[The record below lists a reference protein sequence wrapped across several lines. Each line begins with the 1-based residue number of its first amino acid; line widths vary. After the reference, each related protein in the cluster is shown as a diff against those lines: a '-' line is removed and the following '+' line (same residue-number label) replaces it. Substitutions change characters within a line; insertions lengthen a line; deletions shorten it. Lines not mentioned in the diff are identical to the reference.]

1 MSEPLRVRD
10 LAGQRV
16 VIWGFGT
23 EGRAAA
29 RLLRRHVA
37 PASLQVVVD
46 GDIPT
51 GLAGDLADLPI
62 LNGAAADHAIG
73 RAQVIVKSPGVSPYH
88 GRLAELGAH
97 SIITGGTALW
107 FAETGGARAIGVTG
121 SKGKSTTTS
130 LIAHLLSALNIPNV
144 LAGNVGRA
152 LLDVLDEQLTNA
164 ASHTGGSSG
173 DELTY
178 ALELSSFQ
186 SAEVR
191 NSPEI
196 GVLTAL
202 FPEHLDW
209 HGSVERYYA
218 DKANLFAHP
227 TTDHTDRLDHTDRTD
242 HRGRIDRIGRMD
254 GIGGAGARG
263 ARTVVAAN
271 GDNPTVAGLDW
282 SAMASGA
289 EVRPYGVEGAI
300 AVVAETLRDA
310 DGSILMDLA
319 DVQLPG
325 RHNAINL
332 AGALTALRAYGVDLR
347 AAQPTLQAA
356 AASFVPL
363 AHRLQPVGSVGGRLV
378 IDDSLSTA
386 PQAAVAALAAFAD
399 RPVGII
405 VGGHD
410 RGLDY
415 EPLAVALAQRTT
427 PTWVCGVPLSG
438 ERIVPL
444 LQRAVRDAGN
454 TAVVVQA
461 FENFDDAVYHAAA
474 VVPEGGVILLS
485 PAAPSFGTFVDYRDR
500 GMHFRSLLGIATVS

>member
-1 MSEPLRVRD
+1 VSASLRVRD

-16 VIWGFGT
+16 VVWGFGH

-37 PASLQVVVD
+37 PASLHVVVD
-46 GDIPT
+46 GETPT
-51 GLAGDLADLPI
+51 ELPDDLSDLAVLS
-62 LNGAAADHAIG
+62 GADADRAI
-73 RAQVIVKSPGVSPYH
+73 AKAHVIVKSPGVSPYH
-88 GRLAELGAH
+88 GRLAELGGHAA
-97 SIITGGTALW
+97 ITGGTALW
-107 FAETGGARAIGVTG
+107 FAETGGASAIGVTG

-130 LIAHLLSALNIPNV
+130 LIAHLLSALSIPNV

-152 LLDVLDEQLTNA
+152 LLDVLDEQLTLTPPDEN
-164 ASHTGGSSG
+164 SERSPLGETGS
-173 DELTY
+173 ELTY

-191 NSPEI
+191 NSPEV

-227 TTDHTDRLDHTDRTD
+227 TTTRN
-242 HRGRIDRIGRMD
+242 
-254 GIGGAGARG
+254 GGAG
-263 ARTVVAAN
+263 RTAVAAN
-271 GDNPTVAGLDW
+271 NDNPTVGSTNWQSVAP
-282 SAMASGA
+282 GA
-289 EVRPYGVEGAI
+289 TVISYGTDGGI
-300 AVVAETLRDA
+300 NVVGRTLVDS
-310 DGSILMDLA
+310 DGTMLIDLA
-319 DVQLPG
+319 GAQLPG

-347 AAQPTLQAA
+347 AHQAA
-356 AASFVPL
+356 LQHAAVNFLPL
-363 AHRLQPVGSVGGRLV
+363 AHRLQPVGSISGRLV

-386 PQAAVAALAAFAD
+386 PQAAVAALAAFD
-399 RPVGII
+399 NRPVGII

-415 EPLAVALAQRTT
+415 EPLAAALAQRTT

-444 LQRAVRDAGN
+444 IQRALSVAGN
-454 TAVVVQA
+454 TAVTVRA
-461 FENFDDAVYHAAA
+461 FDDFDAAVHHAAA

-485 PAAPSFGTFVDYRDR
+485 PAAPSFGRFTDYRDR
-500 GMHFRSLLGIATVS
+500 GMHFRALLGISTP

>member
-1 MSEPLRVRD
+1 MNESLRVRD

-16 VIWGFGT
+16 VVWGFGN

-29 RLLRRHVA
+29 RLLRTHVA
-37 PASLQVVVD
+37 PASLHVVVD
-46 GDIPT
+46 GDVPAE
-51 GLAGDLADLPI
+51 LPDDLADLDV
-62 LNGAAADHAIG
+62 LNGADADRAVA

-97 SIITGGTALW
+97 AAITGGTALW

-130 LIAHLLSALNIPNV
+130 LIAHLLSALSIPNV

-152 LLDVLDEQLTNA
+152 LLDVLDEQLTQTPT
-164 ASHTGGSSG
+164 SQGSEARSQA
-173 DELTY
+173 DSELTY

-191 NSPEI
+191 ASPEV

-209 HGSVERYYA
+209 HGSVERYYT

-227 TTDHTDRLDHTDRTD
+227 TRT
-242 HRGRIDRIGRMD
+242 RSGFEGRT
-254 GIGGAGARG
+254 A
-263 ARTVVAAN
+263 VAAN
-271 GDNPTVAGLDW
+271 NDNPTVGSTNWESVAP
-282 SAMASGA
+282 GA
-289 EVRPYGVEGAI
+289 VISPYGVAGGI
-300 AVVAETLRDA
+300 TVAGRTLLDI
-310 DGSILMDLA
+310 DGTVLIDLA
-319 DVQLPG
+319 DSQLPG
-325 RHNAINL
+325 RHNAMNL
-332 AGALTALRAYGVDLR
+332 AGALTALRAYGIDLR
-347 AAQPTLQAA
+347 ANQAA
-356 AASFVPL
+356 LQNAAVNFVPL
-363 AHRLQPVGSVGGRLV
+363 AHRLQPVGSIGGRLV

-386 PQAAVAALAAFAD
+386 PQAAVAALAAFDD

-415 EPLAVALAQRTT
+415 EPLASALAQRTT

-444 LQRAVRDAGN
+444 IQRALSSAGN
-454 TAVVVQA
+454 TAVTVKA
-461 FENFDDAVYHAAA
+461 FDDFDDAVHHAAV

-485 PAAPSFGTFVDYRDR
+485 PAAPSFGRFTDYRDR
-500 GMHFRSLLGIATVS
+500 GMHFRALLGISTP

>member
-1 MSEPLRVRD
+1 MSESLRVRD

-16 VIWGFGT
+16 VVWGFGT

-37 PASLQVVVD
+37 PSSLHVVVD
-46 GDIPT
+46 GDVPRE
-51 GLAGDLADLPI
+51 LPEDLADLAV
-62 LNGAAADHAIG
+62 LNGAEADRVIQQ
-73 RAQVIVKSPGVSPYH
+73 AQVIVKSPGVSPYY
-88 GRLAELGAH
+88 GRLAEQGSHAFV
-97 SIITGGTALW
+97 TGGTALW

-130 LIAHLLSALNIPNV
+130 LIAHLLSALSIPNV

-152 LLDVLDEQLTNA
+152 LLDVLDEQLSSSGNQTKQANPENP
-164 ASHTGGSSG
+164 GSSG
-173 DELTY
+173 PSAELTY

-191 NSPEI
+191 NSPSV

-227 TTDHTDRLDHTDRTD
+227 TTHPPIPPSIQRSGSQGRT
-242 HRGRIDRIGRMD
+242 I
-254 GIGGAGARG
+254 
-263 ARTVVAAN
+263 VAAN
-271 GDNPTVAGLDW
+271 NDNPTVSTVAW
-282 SAMASGA
+282 ASVAPGA
-289 EVRPYGVEGAI
+289 NVVPYGVDGSI
-300 AVVAETLRDA
+300 TVVGRTLRDS
-310 DGSILMDLA
+310 DGTVLIDLA
-319 DVQLPG
+319 EAQLPG

-332 AGALTALRAYGVDLR
+332 AGALTALRAHGIDLR
-347 AAQPTLQAA
+347 AHQPALQNAA
-356 AASFVPL
+356 LSFVPL
-363 AHRLQPVGSVGGRLV
+363 AHRLQPVGSVSGRLV

-386 PQAAVAALAAFAD
+386 PQAAVAALAAFDD

-415 EPLAVALAQRTT
+415 EPLAAALAQRTT

-444 LQRAVRDAGN
+444 IQRALSNAGN
-454 TAVVVQA
+454 TAVVVRA
-461 FENFDDAVYHAAA
+461 FDDFDDAVHHAAA

-485 PAAPSFGTFVDYRDR
+485 PAAPSFGRFVDYRDR
-500 GMHFRSLLGIATVS
+500 GMHFRALLGIPTS